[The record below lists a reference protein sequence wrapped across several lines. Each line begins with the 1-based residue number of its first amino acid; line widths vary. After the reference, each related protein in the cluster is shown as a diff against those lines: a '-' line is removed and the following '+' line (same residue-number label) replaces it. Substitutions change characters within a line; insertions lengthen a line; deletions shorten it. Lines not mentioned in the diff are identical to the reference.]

1 MESTYRPVRRFLR
14 SGSMDGVSGMHPA
27 LAAAAAEI
35 EAHVGAAGWDRP
47 PALFALVTAARLVAD
62 EPDTAEKLGI
72 GGSETSLTPVEQPP
86 LPDIPLDEA
95 LGRICWPDAVAGC
108 ALSQEILTQ
117 SPDDPARRE
126 ARLVVAVLRDGSSE
140 AVLRLRD
147 HADDLLSG
155 PDLAPNLAAAL
166 VATLH

>member
-1 MESTYRPVRRFLR
+1 
-14 SGSMDGVSGMHPA
+14 MHPA

-47 PALFALVTAARLVAD
+47 PALFALVQQGGGLTAY
-62 EPDTAEKLGI
+62 
-72 GGSETSLTPVEQPP
+72 EQES
-86 LPDIPLDEA
+86 LPDAPLDEA
-95 LGRICWPDAVAGC
+95 LGRICWPESVAGC
-108 ALSQEILTQ
+108 ALCQEILTQ
-117 SPDDPARRE
+117 APDDPARRE
-126 ARLVVAVLRDGSSE
+126 ARLVVAVLRDGTAE

-166 VATLH
+166 VTTLH

>member
-1 MESTYRPVRRFLR
+1 MRRFLR
-14 SGSMDGVSGMHPA
+14 SGSMDGVSQMHPA

-35 EAHVGAAGWDRP
+35 EAHVGASGWDRP
-47 PALFALVTAARLVAD
+47 SAIFALVEQDGGLTAY
-62 EPDTAEKLGI
+62 
-72 GGSETSLTPVEQPP
+72 EQEP
-86 LPDIPLDEA
+86 LPDAPLDEA

-117 SPDDPARRE
+117 APDDPARHE
-126 ARLVVAVLRDGSSE
+126 ARLVVAVLRDGTSE

-166 VATLH
+166 VATLNDN